1 MAAAVRQEYRFR
13 TIRRSLNAGRV
24 PMFQLPAA
32 GIVRTAG
39 FNVHVAPLSLIE
51 RRPLIS
57 GLVGPVAARLDYP
70 AMNKVPHKIRNVGLA
85 VALRQRLAQRYRQ

>member
-1 MAAAVRQEYRFR
+1 
-13 TIRRSLNAGRV
+13 
-24 PMFQLPAA
+24 MFQLPAA

-85 VALRQRLAQRYRQ
+85 VALRQRLAQRYRQCSGVKNRPSREAGLARDLLN